1 MRQNYYIFIVVF
13 VSFIFFG
20 WCNNINDD
28 DYIISFIN
36 NNLHNKYILS
46 LFISHIKDIIKYY
59 DYNIYYYNKYY
70 ELLHYYIEYLF
81 NKNNDNEL
89 MFYSNLALGIIY
101 HDIMSYETDNI
112 IYKIDIMN
120 NIKEF
125 VNF

>member
-1 MRQNYYIFIVVF
+1 MN
-13 VSFIFFG
+13 
-20 WCNNINDD
+20 
-28 DYIISFIN
+28 
-36 NNLHNKYILS
+36 ILS

-59 DYNIYYYNKYY
+59 DYNIYYNNKYY